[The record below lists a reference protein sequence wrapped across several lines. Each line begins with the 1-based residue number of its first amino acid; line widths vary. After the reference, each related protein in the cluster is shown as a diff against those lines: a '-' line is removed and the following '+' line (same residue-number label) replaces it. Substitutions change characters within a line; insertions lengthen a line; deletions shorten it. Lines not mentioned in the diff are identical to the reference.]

1 MVLAPISDIIFYIPV
16 RITSEAGQGRL
27 NEDDNI
33 PVPLPR
39 NPILKERL
47 ISTTNIKSSGKV
59 PEDRIKKEPQGA
71 ALQGKTGRKIRRNP
85 MKEIV

>member
-1 MVLAPISDIIFYIPV
+1 MVLAPISDINFIPV

-27 NEDDNI
+27 NKGDNI
-33 PVPLPR
+33 LVPLPR

-47 ISTTNIKSSGKV
+47 ISTTNIKSAANV
-59 PEDRIKKEPQGA
+59 PECRIKKEPRGA

>member
-1 MVLAPISDIIFYIPV
+1 MVLAPISDINFIPV

-27 NEDDNI
+27 NKGDNI
-33 PVPLPR
+33 LVPLPR

-47 ISTTNIKSSGKV
+47 ISTTNIKSRANV
-59 PEDRIKKEPQGA
+59 PERGTKKEPHWA

>member
-1 MVLAPISDIIFYIPV
+1 MVLAPISDINFIPV

-27 NEDDNI
+27 NKGDNI
-33 PVPLPR
+33 LVPLPR

-47 ISTTNIKSSGKV
+47 ISTTNIKCQGNV
-59 PEDRIKKEPQGA
+59 PEDRIKKRAVGT

>member
-1 MVLAPISDIIFYIPV
+1 MVLAPISDIIFFIPV
-16 RITSEAGQGRL
+16 RITSEAGQARL
-27 NEDDNI
+27 NNGDNI
-33 PVPLPR
+33 LVPLPR

-47 ISTTNIKSSGKV
+47 ISTTNIKCQRNV
-59 PEDRIKKEPQGA
+59 PQHRIKKEPRGA